1 TFTQV
6 KVTFPWNSA
15 QNSCWVRVVQQFAG
29 KGWGANFVPR
39 VDQEVVIS
47 YINGDPDRPLVTG
60 AVYNGTNAGPNYT
73 STQSG
78 WKTMVKDS
86 EFNELRFDD
95 KKGSE
100 EIYMEAG
107 KDHNWIIHN
116 DQTGTVENDQTVTV
130 KNDQKLTVEQNRTAT
145 VSKGNDTLTVSK
157 GNQTTKVDSGNHS
170 LKVSKG
176 TSTIDA
182 MGAIKITSKTSIEL
196 KVGAN
201 SIKIDQSG
209 VQIKGTMLKAKA
221 SAIGEVSA
229 GGILTVKGALT
240 KIN

>member
-1 TFTQV
+1 
-6 KVTFPWNSA
+6 
-15 QNSCWVRVVQQFAG
+15 
-29 KGWGANFVPR
+29 
-39 VDQEVVIS
+39 
-47 YINGDPDRPLVTG
+47 
-60 AVYNGTNAGPNYT
+60 
-73 STQSG
+73 
-78 WKTMVKDS
+78 
-86 EFNELRFDD
+86 
-95 KKGSE
+95 
-100 EIYMEAG
+100 
-107 KDHNWIIHN
+107 
-116 DQTGTVENDQTVTV
+116 
-130 KNDQKLTVEQNRTAT
+130 
-145 VSKGNDTLTVSK
+145 LTVSK